1 MRRYRNR
8 SYVNRSKPNTLMIL
22 ISVGVLAAVAA
33 LIFWKRPAPTSKK
46 VEVTKERVLKA
57 QTQSPA
63 PALAQKPEDDA
74 VQPLQSLS
82 ATIRGPLPHSLR
94 RVTTREKARFISA
107 LAARLLIW
115 KVDLRRGLRRGDKIK
130 ILYRP
135 VQEQSRFRIEA
146 MLYKSRK
153 HRKTFRFYRFHP
165 SNQKFAIYYDEQGKT
180 VEEYLENSPLK
191 TYEQVTSILKMRPR
205 HKGVDFKAP
214 VGTVITLP
222 YRARILRKNWN
233 TRYNGLC
240 LKVEFLGQRYRRR
253 RVRALFLHLHK
264 VYPKAKRGAVLPAG
278 TPIGEVGNTGRSTAA
293 HLHYQLETRRRRII
307 DPYRFHR
314 TYQRSLP
321 AGLMDAF
328 QTRRRSL
335 DRRF

>member
-8 SYVNRSKPNTLMIL
+8 SYVHRSKPSPLMIM

-33 LIFWKRPAPTSKK
+33 LIFWRRPAPSVKK
-46 VEVTKERVLKA
+46 VEATKERVLKA
-57 QTQSPA
+57 QTQNQA
-63 PALAQKPEDDA
+63 PTVAQKPETSVA
-74 VQPLQSLS
+74 PLQSLS
-82 ATIRGPLPHSLR
+82 ASIRGPLPHSLR
-94 RVTTREKARFISA
+94 RVTTWEKARFLSA

-115 KVDLRRGLRRGDKIK
+115 KVDLRRGLRRGDKIR

-135 VQEQSRFRIEA
+135 VNEQSRFQIEA
-146 MLYKSRK
+146 MMYKSRK
-153 HRKTFRFYRFHP
+153 HRKTYRFYRFQA
-165 SNQKFAIYYDEQGKT
+165 SNQKFAVYYDEQGKT
-180 VEEYLENSPLK
+180 VEEYLESSPLK

-222 YRARILRKNWN
+222 YRARVLRKNWN

-240 LKVEFLGQRYRRR
+240 LKVEFLGKRHRRR

-264 VYPKAKRGAVLPAG
+264 VYKAAKPGAVLRAG

-307 DPYRFHR
+307 DPFRFHR

-321 AGLMDAF
+321 AGLMEGF